1 MSPSQIAQQWAPRGP
16 AQARKGRH
24 ASPGSARRSALTV
37 VLQIALVVLVTAG
50 ALVSGLSIVGGD
62 KTRAVLPVVAMIA
75 VGLGFLAL
83 TRFSAFVLLLLAVRP
98 TLDLLKLSSNST
110 GTAVGNT
117 ASQRGLDPSSIV
129 GVLFLLAAV
138 VWLAGRLRS
147 GQLVPGSRLRTAMLA
162 FLAACALS
170 VVGSIQP
177 QASVLEVLRI
187 GTVAMMFIVLE
198 QLITSRAALIRVL
211 VTCYVAMLVP
221 LGFTLFGILTGSPSS
236 EVRGSFTRLTGPF
249 NQSNTFARY
258 LAFLLVFGIAIYP
271 YVKPKLKLLFIA
283 MLGLA
288 SVFMLLTLTRTAI
301 VGSIAG
307 VVVIALVQKRKGLIG
322 GLVAIGVAA
331 LIVLPGVAARFGTLD
346 SGSVPQGTP
355 TGNTLVWR
363 LHYWTEVIPLANAN
377 PVTGIGLDSTQY
389 QTDAAKQPHND
400 FIRAYVET
408 GLVGLAFYTCMLVAL
423 VGNARR
429 AVQRAPRS
437 TLEGGVAAGALGC
450 AVCFVLD
457 SMAANV
463 MSNVVSLWYLIAFAA
478 AATYVSRTFAPASGG
493 PNELQSRPD
502 AGVVS
507 SGKA

>member
-1 MSPSQIAQQWAPRGP
+1 MSASNIAQQSTPPGP
-16 AQARKGRH
+16 AQSRKGRH
-24 ASPGSARRSALTV
+24 ASPARARRSALSV
-37 VLQIALVVLVTAG
+37 ALQIALVILVTAG
-50 ALVSGLSIVGGD
+50 TLVSGFSFVDGD
-62 KTRAVLPVVAMIA
+62 KTLAVLPVIAMVA
-75 VGLGFLAL
+75 VGLGLLAL
-83 TRFSAFVLLLLAVRP
+83 TPFSAFVILLLAVRP
-98 TLDLLKLSSNST
+98 ALDLFKLSSNAT

-117 ASQRGLDPSSIV
+117 ATQRGLDPSSIV
-129 GVLFLLAAV
+129 GVLFLLAAAL
-138 VWLAGRLRS
+138 WLAGRIRS

-170 VVGSIQP
+170 VVGSVQP
-177 QASVLEVLRI
+177 QASALELLRI
-187 GTVAMMFIVLE
+187 GTVVMMFVVLE
-198 QLITSRAALIRVL
+198 QIITSRTVMIRVL
-211 VTCYVAMLVP
+211 VTCYVAMLIP
-221 LGFTLFGILTGSPSS
+221 LGFTLFGIVTGSPSS

-271 YVKPKLKLLFIA
+271 YVKPKLKLLFVA

-301 VGSIAG
+301 LGSVAG
-307 VVVIALVQKRKGLIG
+307 LVVLAVIQKRKGLIG
-322 GLVAIGVAA
+322 GLVAIA
-331 LIVLPGVAARFGTLD
+331 LCALMVLPGVAARFGTLD
-346 SGSVPQGTP
+346 AESTPQGAP

-377 PVTGIGLDSTQY
+377 PVTGIGLASTQY
-389 QTDAAKQPHND
+389 ETDAAKQPHND

-408 GLVGLAFYTCMLVAL
+408 GLVGLVFYVCMLVAL

-429 AVQRAPRS
+429 AVQRAPRD
-437 TLEGGVAAGALGC
+437 TLESGVAAGALAC
-450 AVCFVLD
+450 AVCFVLG

-478 AATYVSRTFAPASGG
+478 AAGYVSRTFAPGADSSG
-493 PNELQSRPD
+493 LQSRPD

-507 SGKA
+507 AGKA

>member
-1 MSPSQIAQQWAPRGP
+1 MRRFAIL
-16 AQARKGRH
+16 
-24 ASPGSARRSALTV
+24 GSV
-37 VLQIALVVLVTAG
+37 
-50 ALVSGLSIVGGD
+50 
-62 KTRAVLPVVAMIA
+62 
-75 VGLGFLAL
+75 
-83 TRFSAFVLLLLAVRP
+83 
-98 TLDLLKLSSNST
+98 
-110 GTAVGNT
+110 
-117 ASQRGLDPSSIV
+117 
-129 GVLFLLAAV
+129 
-138 VWLAGRLRS
+138 
-147 GQLVPGSRLRTAMLA
+147 
-162 FLAACALS
+162 
-170 VVGSIQP
+170 
-177 QASVLEVLRI
+177 
-187 GTVAMMFIVLE
+187 
-198 QLITSRAALIRVL
+198 
-211 VTCYVAMLVP
+211 
-221 LGFTLFGILTGSPSS
+221 
-236 EVRGSFTRLTGPF
+236 
-249 NQSNTFARY
+249 
-258 LAFLLVFGIAIYP
+258 
-271 YVKPKLKLLFIA
+271 
-283 MLGLA
+283 
-288 SVFMLLTLTRTAI
+288 
-301 VGSIAG
+301 AG

-429 AVQRAPRS
+429 AVQRAPRN

-478 AATYVSRTFAPASGG
+478 AATYVSRTYASGSG
-493 PNELQSRPD
+493 GSNGLQSRPD

-507 SGKA
+507 AGKA